1 MILKEFDLN
10 KHIESEK
17 AYSREVGRT
26 EGRTEGRAEER
37 NLLLLLMQNL
47 LADNRMDD
55 LAKIASDPELL
66 EQLICEYNLSS

>member
-17 AYSREVGRT
+17 AYSC
-26 EGRTEGRAEER
+26 TEGRAEER

-55 LAKIASDPELL
+55 LAKITYDPELL
-66 EQLICEYNLSS
+66 EQLLREYNLSD